1 MDGYRAI
8 AVVDS
13 AGKARR
19 WSRNRLPLEPKFPM
33 VLEAVN
39 QLKLPPRFQ
48 LFETL
53 SLVPTIL
60 NSYLGSFPLASS
72 RFYRQPIFIR
82 SVKKTEWILCSIE
95 FVYS

>member
-39 QLKLPPRFQ
+39 QLKLPLRFQ

-72 RFYRQPIFIR
+72 GFYRQPIFIR